1 MNAEAASF
9 SSFLGYRQLVIDLTT
24 DLKKLREHCS
34 YLKLDNNISL
44 IDEVLK
50 RTAEDSFDIAI
61 VGEFKRGKST
71 LINALLGM
79 DVLPTDILPCSA
91 TLNRITYNVSPLV
104 RVEFK
109 DGETEEIPVDR
120 LPEYVTKLTDESEK
134 MSERVKEATVYYPVN
149 YCRNSVDIIDTPGLN
164 DDKNMTD
171 VTLSVLPRVDAAIMV
186 IMATSP
192 FSEYERDFLE
202 NKLLTNDLGRVMF
215 VVNRIDSLDDDDK
228 EKVLKSIGDRIQRYV
243 LQKAAKTLGEDSEE
257 YAVYRRKLGKPKLFG
272 ISAKQALKAKINGD
286 DALLEKSF
294 FPVFERELERFLT
307 EDRGAVVLQVP
318 LNRILSTSAEILK
331 TIEIQ
336 DKALSMKKEEFQAK
350 YDEAMQEIKEIRAK
364 QKKELDTINTSA
376 TEAYNNLRPL
386 LNNYWPTLER
396 EALAVVDEMN
406 IAPSDLDKNNAE
418 ATQLR
423 ILNAV
428 SARVKQAGQDYS
440 ERIQLQIEKAL
451 SKEAERLQGFE
462 TYVADSLDSITSIFI
477 GSDTSFKSDLAQ
489 TIGSGLV
496 AGLLMPGLGGIY
508 TGYREGGVKGA
519 LIGGLGGFGGAV
531 GTGMLIGV
539 LGLPISWPVLLVAGV
554 VASFS
559 GRLVAAKFLGSNKV
573 DKFKDDVK
581 TAISQQFEEMKLKG
595 DFTKNV
601 REQVDSAFNAL
612 KQKIESETDSI
623 LNDTQNNL
631 DELKSKIERDKVLT
645 EKEKDELKDISDSV
659 NEMLHKGAQVN
670 QQLVAIL
677 DR

>member
-1 MNAEAASF
+1 MENGESSF
-9 SSFLGYRQLVIDLTT
+9 SNFLGYRQLVIDLTT
-24 DLKKLREHCS
+24 DLKKLREHS
-34 YLKLDNNISL
+34 GYLKLDNNVAL

-50 RTAEDSFDIAI
+50 RISEDSFDIAI

-91 TLNRITYNVSPLV
+91 TLNRITYNISPLV
-104 RVEFK
+104 KVEFK
-109 DGETEEIPVDR
+109 DGETEEVPIDR

-149 YCRNSVDIIDTPGLN
+149 YCRNNVDIIDTPGLN
-164 DDKNMTD
+164 DDKSMTD

-202 NKLLTNDLGRVMF
+202 NKLLTNDLGRVLF
-215 VVNRIDSLDDDDK
+215 VINRIDSLDDDDR
-228 EKVLKSIGDRIQRYV
+228 EKVLKSIGDRIERYV

-257 YAVYRRKLGKPKLFG
+257 YAVYRRKLGKPKLYG

-286 DALLEKSF
+286 DALLEKSL

-336 DKALSMKKEEFQAK
+336 DKALSMKKEEFQVK
-350 YDEAMQEIKEIRAK
+350 YEEAMQEIKEIRVK
-364 QKKELDTINTSA
+364 QKEEMAAINTSA

-386 LNNYWPTLER
+386 LNDYWPTLER
-396 EALAVVDEMN
+396 EALAVVDEANITAADMN
-406 IAPSDLDKNNAE
+406 KENLG
-418 ATQLR
+418 ATQQR
-423 ILNAV
+423 IFSAV
-428 SARVKQAGQDYS
+428 SARVKQVSQEYS
-440 ERIQLQIEKAL
+440 EKIQLQIERAL
-451 SKEAERLQGFE
+451 SKETERLQGFE
-462 TYVADSLDSITSIFI
+462 TYVADSLDSITGLFI
-477 GSDTSFKSDLAQ
+477 GGDSSFSSDLAQ

-508 TGYREGGVKGA
+508 TGYREGGAKGA
-519 LIGGLGGFGGAV
+519 LVGGLGGLGGAI
-531 GTGMLIGV
+531 GTGLLVGLIG
-539 LGLPISWPVLLVAGV
+539 LPVTWPVLLVAGV

-559 GRLVAAKFLGSNKV
+559 GKFVASKFLSQNKI
-573 DKFKDDVK
+573 DKFKTDIK
-581 TAISQQFEEMKLKG
+581 TAIAQQFEEMKLKG
-595 DFTKNV
+595 DFTKSV

-612 KQKIESETDSI
+612 KQKIESETDSV
-623 LNDTQNNL
+623 LNDTQNSL

-645 EKEKDELKDISDSV
+645 EKEKDELKEISDSV
-659 NEMLHKGAQVN
+659 NEMLRKGAQLN